1 MPPAQDNP
9 NGFWENL
16 SFVAINDELLNELGG
31 AWDLP
36 PRATRFA
43 EKKFDSMRAKARTLV
58 SAFSRSKVWGWKD
71 PRNSLT
77 LPFWRAIV
85 PELRTII
92 VVRNPLEAAHSLHQ
106 RNGLSFHLALSLW
119 RAYNQDALAAT
130 APKNRIVSHYDS
142 FFDDPHTELVRI
154 LSFLDLPNSKAAQA
168 AALISRERRR
178 THFTMEQLLDA
189 QIPPQL
195 FALYR
200 QLSAEAGRV
209 ADVELAASSLPAEA
223 EQRKSRG
230 LRASDEV
237 LTKATARL
245 PRSPSLNLA
254 GLEAYRLRKQVS
266 AAVQRS
272 EEKLKQRDATLATR
286 NAEFQRLNAEIEQ
299 ISSALSKARNELK
312 EREKSISDMQL
323 KLVEAERRHAQI
335 NGLLLR
341 RSVSLAEHE
350 RCMID
355 LTDRLRKQLWDT
367 KRLSHLLDDAENA
380 AARLR
385 SSRRWKL
392 ANPGAAIQ
400 AKLFP
405 GKVSV
410 GYGHLEKIVAAY
422 SRWRAS
428 HPDIAKIEDEIK
440 ALQFPTIPKVP
451 AAEPATTTESANL
464 VAPVFE
470 VPVPQ
475 LTPENKAPAIQPPVP
490 AVPVESIHNHSS
502 QMRKL

>member
-1 MPPAQDNP
+1 MRVDTGVSKPFPYSP
-9 NGFWENL
+9 L
-16 SFVAINDELLNELGG
+16 VTKTLKKRTVACITGVHRSGTSMVTRLLH
-31 AWDLP
+31 
-36 PRATRFA
+36 TC
-43 EKKFDSMRAKARTLV
+43 
-58 SAFSRSKVWGWKD
+58 
-71 PRNSLT
+71 
-77 LPFWRAIV
+77 
-85 PELRTII
+85 
-92 VVRNPLEAAHSLHQ
+92 
-106 RNGLSFHLALSLW
+106 GL
-119 RAYNQDALAAT
+119 
-130 APKNRIVSHYDS
+130 
-142 FFDDPHTELVRI
+142 
-154 LSFLDLPNSKAAQA
+154 
-168 AALISRERRR
+168 
-178 THFTMEQLLDA
+178 
-189 QIPPQL
+189 
-195 FALYR
+195 
-200 QLSAEAGRV
+200 
-209 ADVELAASSLPAEA
+209 
-223 EQRKSRG
+223 
-230 LRASDEV
+230 
-237 LTKATARL
+237 
-245 PRSPSLNLA
+245 
-254 GLEAYRLRKQVS
+254 
-266 AAVQRS
+266 
-272 EEKLKQRDATLATR
+272 
-286 NAEFQRLNAEIEQ
+286 
-299 ISSALSKARNELK
+299 ELK

-335 NGLLLR
+335 KGLLLR

-355 LTDRLRKQLWDT
+355 LTDRLRKQLGDT
-367 KRLSHLLDDAENA
+367 RRLSHLLDDAENA

-475 LTPENKAPAIQPPVP
+475 LTLENKAPAIQPPVP